1 MTAPAY
7 IVARV
12 QVSDW
17 DRYRQYMAHTPR
29 VIAQFGG
36 RFLVRGGEA
45 AVLEGP
51 DDGLRTVILGFP
63 SLEQAKAFYASPEY
77 GAVKALRD
85 GAGTGTF
92 TAVEGYDPA
101 AWAEALAASRA
112 LDPPPMA
119 PSTPSGSRSPSGGR
133 ETRLSPPS
141 GGSTAEGR
149 EGGPAGAIPDG

>member
-12 QVSDW
+12 EVSDW

-45 AVLEGP
+45 VILEGP
-51 DDGLRTVILGFP
+51 DDGLRTVILEFP

-77 GAVKALRD
+77 GAVKALRE
-85 GAGTGTF
+85 GAGTGSF

-101 AWAEALAASRA
+101 AWAEALAASQA

-119 PSTPSGSRSPSGGR
+119 PSPGG
-133 ETRLSPPS
+133 EEARLSS
-141 GGSTAEGR
+141 SNGGSTAEGQ
-149 EGGPAGAIPDG
+149 EGGAGGAISNG